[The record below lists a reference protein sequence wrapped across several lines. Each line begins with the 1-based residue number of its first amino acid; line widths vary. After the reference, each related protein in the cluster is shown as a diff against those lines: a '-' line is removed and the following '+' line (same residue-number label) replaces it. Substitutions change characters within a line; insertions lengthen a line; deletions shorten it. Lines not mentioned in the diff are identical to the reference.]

1 MKRLICLLLL
11 ALLPCLAAAE
21 EPSLSI
27 TEVAAMTPEYYEGTC
42 KLDGKRT
49 IDFSAP
55 VFVPDVESMPVMR
68 VRHQM
73 LDPEE
78 ALEFKNLDR
87 FENDQRH
94 QQLLMSN
101 EFRNMIGNG
110 SGIKSVGLESIYNLW
125 SEDAQQSMHQIYAE
139 NQTFSLGDVVDG
151 LERFVEEYYDTGFMP
166 YYGRTES
173 AVYKRGKNG
182 EITDQLIE
190 YKHLTGLG
198 SYEVEGW
205 QCIDGIPVL
214 NSIARVQEDQGIAGR
229 DSQLRVKMH
238 VSPGAVDISKVR
250 TPELYNFQAL
260 GMLEKTG
267 LLYDDVPLCSFDIIL
282 NKLQRMVEKEEL
294 RYVYAIELGY
304 VLYCNPDTEYVD
316 DFDQLFSPEYEYL
329 LLPVWQA
336 EVSPKRSKTGRTLE
350 SFNGPEGGLVAG
362 KYLEKGQY
370 RYIGQDAGYEKLL
383 FNAQTGELLNCECW
397 DPRDT
402 KMLYPKEIIT
412 WEEVQ

>member
-21 EPSLSI
+21 EPSLSL

-49 IDFSAP
+49 IDFRAP

-68 VRHQM
+68 VRHQR
-73 LDPEE
+73 LTPEE
-78 ALEFKNLDR
+78 EAQLKDNETI
-87 FENDQRH
+87 ENEANHLWLFMDE
-94 QQLLMSN
+94 
-101 EFRNMIGNG
+101 EFRKMIGDG
-110 SGIKSVGLESIYNLW
+110 SGIRDIGLESIYNLW
-125 SEDAQQSMHQIYAE
+125 SDDALQSMHQIYAE

-151 LERFVEEYYDTGFMP
+151 LERFVEAYYDTGFMP
-166 YYGRTES
+166 YYGRTRS
-173 AVYKRGKNG
+173 AIYKRGKNG

-198 SYEVEGW
+198 SYEVDGW

-214 NSIARVQEDQGIAGR
+214 ESIASVQENQTGHRKCD
-229 DSQLRVKMH
+229 LRMKMEAD
-238 VSPGAVDISKVR
+238 PKLRINLVR
-250 TPELYNFQAL
+250 TAKLYNL
-260 GMLEKTG
+260 WTYGMLEKAG
-267 LLYDDVPLCSFDIIL
+267 LLHDDVPLCSFDVIQ
-282 NKLQRMVEKEEL
+282 NKLQKMVDKEEL

-304 VLYCNPDTEYVD
+304 VLYCDPDTEYPD
-316 DFDQLFSPEYEYL
+316 DFDRLYSPEYEYL

-336 EVSPKRSKTGRTLE
+336 EVSLKRSKTGRTLE

-370 RYIGQDAGYEKLL
+370 DYIGQDPGYEKLL

-402 KMLYPKEIIT
+402 KMLYPTEIIT
-412 WEEVQ
+412 WEDVQ

>member
-49 IDFSAP
+49 IDFRAP

-68 VRHQM
+68 VRHQR
-73 LDPEE
+73 LTPEE
-78 ALEFKNLDR
+78 EAQLKDNETI
-87 FENDQRH
+87 ENEANHLWLFMDE
-94 QQLLMSN
+94 
-101 EFRNMIGNG
+101 EFRRMIGDG
-110 SGIKSVGLESIYNLW
+110 SGSKCVGLESVYNLW
-125 SEDAQQSMHQIYAE
+125 SADAQKNMHQIYAE

-151 LERFVEEYYDTGFMP
+151 LAQFVEEYYDTGFMP
-166 YYGRTES
+166 YYGRTMS
-173 AVYKRGKNG
+173 AMYKRSKNG
-182 EITDQLIE
+182 EMTDQLIE
-190 YKHLTGLG
+190 YEHLTGLG
-198 SYEVEGW
+198 SYEVDGW

-214 NSIARVQEDQGIAGR
+214 GSIALVQVDQTGHRNGN
-229 DSQLRVKMH
+229 LRMKMGGH
-238 VSPGAVDISKVR
+238 PGEIRINLVR
-250 TPELYNFQAL
+250 TPKLYNL
-260 GMLEKTG
+260 HMYGMLEKTG
-267 LLYDDVPLCSFDIIL
+267 LLYDDVPLCSFELIQ
-282 NKLQRMVEKEEL
+282 NKLQKMVDKEEL
-294 RYVYAIELGY
+294 RYVYAVELGY
-304 VLYCNPDTEYVD
+304 VLYCDPKTEYVD
-316 DFDQLFSPEYEYL
+316 DYDQLYSPEFEYL

-336 EVSPKRSKTGRTLE
+336 EVSLKKSKTGRTLE
-350 SFNGPEGGLVAG
+350 SFNGLEGGLVDG

-370 RYIGQDAGYEKLL
+370 RYIGQDPGYEKLL

-412 WEEVQ
+412 WEDVQ

>member
-27 TEVAAMTPEYYEGTC
+27 TEVDAMTPEYYEGTC

-49 IDFSAP
+49 IEFRAP
-55 VFVPDVESMPVMR
+55 VFVPDVESMPVVR

-78 ALEFKNLDR
+78 AMEFKDLDR

-94 QQLLMSN
+94 QQLLMSD
-101 EFRNMIGNG
+101 EFHKMIGDG
-110 SGIKSVGLESIYNLW
+110 SGIKSVGLESVYNLW
-125 SEDAQQSMHQIYAE
+125 SEDAQQSMHQTYAE

-151 LERFVEEYYDTGFMP
+151 LERFVEAYYDTGFMP
-166 YYGRTES
+166 YYGRTRS

-182 EITDQLIE
+182 EMTDQLIE

-198 SYEVEGW
+198 SYDVHGW

-214 NSIARVQEDQGIAGR
+214 NSIARVQIDQGSARRESRLRMKMGAGSG
-229 DSQLRVKMH
+229 DVT
-238 VSPGAVDISKVR
+238 ISLVR
-250 TPELYNFQAL
+250 TPELYNLQTH

-267 LLYDDVPLCSFDIIL
+267 LLYDDVPLCSFELIQ
-282 NKLQRMVEKEEL
+282 NKLQKMVDKEEL
-294 RYVYAIELGY
+294 RYVYAVELGY
-304 VLYCNPDTEYVD
+304 VLYCDPKTEYVD
-316 DFDQLFSPEYEYL
+316 DYDQLYSPEFEYL

-336 EVSPKRSKTGRTLE
+336 EVSLKKSKTGRTLE
-350 SFNGPEGGLVAG
+350 SFIGPEGGLVDG

-370 RYIGQDAGYEKLL
+370 RYIGQDPGYEKLL

-397 DPRDT
+397 NPGDT

-412 WEEVQ
+412 WEDVQ

>member
-1 MKRLICLLLL
+1 MKRLIFLLLL

-49 IDFSAP
+49 IDFRAP

-78 ALEFKNLDR
+78 AVEFKELDR
-87 FENDQRH
+87 FENDQNY
-94 QQLLMSN
+94 QQLLMSD
-101 EFRNMIGNG
+101 EFHKMIGDG
-110 SGIKSVGLESIYNLW
+110 SGNNDIGLESVYNLW
-125 SEDAQQSMHQIYAE
+125 SVDAQKSMHQIYAE

-151 LERFVEEYYDTGFMP
+151 LEQFVEEYYDTGFLP
-166 YYGRTES
+166 YYGRTWS
-173 AVYKRGKNG
+173 AMYKTKKNG
-182 EITDQLIE
+182 EMTDQLVE

-198 SYEVEGW
+198 SYDVEGW
-205 QCIDGIPVL
+205 QCIDGIPIL
-214 NSIARVQEDQGIAGR
+214 NSIARVQKGQGVGS
-229 DSQLRVKMH
+229 DSPLRRKMRN
-238 VSPGAVDISKVR
+238 SSGAVYINSVR
-250 TPELYNFQAL
+250 TPELYSIQTY

-267 LLYDDVPLCSFDIIL
+267 LQYDDIPLCSFDIIQ

-304 VLYCNPDTEYVD
+304 VLYCDPEAEYPTD
-316 DFDQLFSPEYEYL
+316 REQLYSQECEYL
-329 LLPVWQA
+329 LVPVWQA
-336 EVSPKRSKTGRTLE
+336 EVSQKRSKTGRTLE
-350 SFNGPEGGLVAG
+350 SFNGPEGGLVDG

-370 RYIGQDAGYEKLL
+370 EYIGQDPGYEKLL

-397 DPRDT
+397 NPRDN

-412 WEEVQ
+412 WEDVQ